1 MASASVH
8 SHSLTDTFGLSQPC
22 LRTSPIAA
30 SSSGIEE
37 MSQDTVG
44 FFPLRSVG
52 NCNMTCSG
60 SLRETWNFMLGS
72 PLKMMLA
79 FVRFNSAEACR
90 TSPSCSYA
98 SEIRCLVELLIDNPW
113 RLVCANL
120 RDA

>member
-44 FFPLRSVG
+44 FFPLRYVG

-90 TSPSCSYA
+90 TSPTCRSEEHASELQSLMRISYA
-98 SEIRCLVELLIDNPW
+98 VL
-113 RLVCANL
+113 
-120 RDA
+120 